1 VGIESAR
8 ALLAARPRCEWQR
21 SDQTRLRTIMALG
34 AVAVAPPA
42 SGYATATSGS
52 AIELGLKPFHA
63 Q

>member
-1 VGIESAR
+1 VSGNEVIKR
-8 ALLAARPRCEWQR
+8 ASER
-21 SDQTRLRTIMALG
+21 ALG